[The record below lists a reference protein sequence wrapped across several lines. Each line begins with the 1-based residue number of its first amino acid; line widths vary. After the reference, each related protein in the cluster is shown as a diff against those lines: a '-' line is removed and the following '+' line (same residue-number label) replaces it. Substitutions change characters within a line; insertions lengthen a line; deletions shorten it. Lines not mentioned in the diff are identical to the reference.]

1 MNEKLPLVPEQRE
14 GRSIDVEES
23 VALNSQEE
31 ATALFEIVA
40 ARLLDV
46 NKWSEIA
53 GTISADF
60 KLVDSS
66 RIEMEGAAK
75 EGDLIR
81 IDIPGPGPK
90 AGDGYDWVEI
100 EKIDVVDSGADRSV
114 SMRVRPT
121 IAHFYSPES
130 TSTFTVTLQ
139 DKTVTAGIYDRNT
152 KPNTSADNLQDK
164 LRDSAVGAAAVTAFS
179 KLQWK
184 NLAVGLLKR

>member
-31 ATALFEIVA
+31 ATAFFEIVA

-75 EGDLIR
+75 EGNLIR

-100 EKIDVVDSGADRSV
+100 EKIDVVDSGTDRSL

-139 DKTVTAGIYDRNT
+139 NNTVTAGIYDRNT

-164 LRDSAVGAAAVTAFS
+164 IRDSAVGAAAVTAFS